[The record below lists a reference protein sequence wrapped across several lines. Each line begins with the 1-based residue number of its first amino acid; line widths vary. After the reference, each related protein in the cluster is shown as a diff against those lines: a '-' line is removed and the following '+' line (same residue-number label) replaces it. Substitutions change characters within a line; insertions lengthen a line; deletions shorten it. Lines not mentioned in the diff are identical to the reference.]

1 MQSLIDFLK
10 KPEQFLLL
18 AMYVFLNGALMYFST
33 PNASY
38 IYGGDANAYVQ
49 PALGLLQLGSFV
61 DPSTPDIPYTF
72 GTPLYS
78 VFLAFFFGVFPWE
91 QALFLVVCVQI
102 ALLYMTA
109 LMTRTFIYE
118 LFPKAAVICQALLLF
133 NPNSLIT
140 THLIQTET
148 IFTFLFIL
156 TCKFLWDFG
165 HTGRLSQAAS
175 AGFLVGVTALVRP
188 VGLYTIVLLPIAF
201 GLLILFPPGALRF
214 SVKKI
219 AQSAGI
225 AVIAA
230 IVTISPWYARN
241 YYNFNEFFFT
251 TNAGPYLHDQ
261 YLELLQAGHG
271 MTIVESVEAAQK
283 LRDDFMREKD
293 VDENTLSSH
302 PNRKN
307 LLLVNV
313 YKDAILDQPLL
324 IHCKALI
331 RSWARLFL
339 SGGASNFRNYL
350 GFEGQSLHQ
359 IFQQEKWQ
367 GILSALELFWSR
379 LHGEYLF
386 LVVITLG
393 YAVTSRMFGLIG
405 LGLVFKEHNARF
417 LGIILVGQLFFF
429 TAMYIYLGI
438 DRFRVPLEPALA
450 ILASLGF
457 VHVQLKLKNN

>member
-1 MQSLIDFLK
+1 MQSLVDFLK
-10 KPEQFLLL
+10 KPEQLLLL
-18 AMYVFLNGALMYFST
+18 AIYVLLNGMLMYFSA

-38 IYGGDANAYVQ
+38 IYGGDAAAYVQ
-49 PALGLLQLGSFV
+49 PALGILQHGGFV
-61 DPSTPDIPYTF
+61 DPSSPEIPYTF

-78 VFLAFFFGVFPWE
+78 VFLAFFLGIFPWN
-91 QALFLVVCVQI
+91 QAMLLVVCVQI
-102 ALLYMTA
+102 VMLYTTALL
-109 LMTRTFIYE
+109 TRSFIYE

-148 IFTFLFIL
+148 IFTLLFIL
-156 TCKFLWDFG
+156 ICKIVWNFG
-165 HTGRLSQAAS
+165 HNGRLSQAAYV
-175 AGFLVGVTALVRP
+175 GCLVGMTALVRP
-188 VGLYTIVLLPIAF
+188 VGLYTAVLLPIAF
-201 GLLILFPPGALRF
+201 GFLVLFPPGSIRF

-219 AQSAGI
+219 ALSAGI

-241 YYNFNEFFFT
+241 YFNFDEFFFT

-261 YLELLQAGHG
+261 YLELLQVGHG
-271 MTIVESVEAAQK
+271 MTIEESVQTAQK
-283 LRDDFMREKD
+283 MRDDFMREKN
-293 VDENTLSSH
+293 VDENTLSNH

-307 LLLVNV
+307 LLFVDV
-313 YKDAILDQPLL
+313 YKDAILEQPLS

-379 LHGEYLF
+379 LHGGYLF
-386 LVVITLG
+386 LVVVTLG
-393 YAVTSRMFGLIG
+393 YAVTSRIFGLIG
-405 LGLVFKEHNARF
+405 LGLVFKEQNSRF
-417 LGIILVGQLFFF
+417 LGIILVGQLSFF
-429 TAMYIYLGI
+429 TAIYLYLGI

-450 ILASLGF
+450 ILASVGF
-457 VHVQLKLKNN
+457 VHLQAKLKNK